1 MTDEEMAEEYAEA
14 NKEVDWEGFDK
25 NKEELKQAFLAGL
38 KAGRPQWHKVI
49 DGDLPKDT
57 TSLYL
62 VRVYSWNFSFSHLY
76 KKYTTYIPT
85 VCEWNGEYFSALDEM
100 AYSNARNI
108 KNCIAWKEIVLPKES
123 EIKREMFPKITLPEG
138 SAEFVDKA
146 IADAERRVKEIE

>member
-1 MTDEEMAEEYAEA
+1 MFEKAAEERSKEIRSESWFKEGEYYSEDYCEGYEKGFQKGAEFGY
-14 NKEVDWEGFDK
+14 NKA
-25 NKEELKQAFLAGL
+25 KE
-38 KAGRPQWHKVI
+38 WHYVK

-85 VCEWNGEYFSALDEM
+85 VCEWNGKYFTALDDM

-108 KNCIAWKEIVLPKES
+108 KSCIAWKEIVPPELKES
-123 EIKREMFPKITLPEG
+123 E
-138 SAEFVDKA
+138 
-146 IADAERRVKEIE
+146 

>member
-1 MTDEEMAEEYAEA
+1 MFEKEAEEIAKDIYIHHFDDDVNYPCVLQAITVGVQQGAQFGYNKA
-14 NKEVDWEGFDK
+14 NE
-25 NKEELKQAFLAGL
+25 
-38 KAGRPQWHKVI
+38 WHYVK

-85 VCEWNGEYFSALDEM
+85 VCEWNGEYFTPLDTM

-108 KNCIAWKEIVLPKES
+108 NSCVAWKEIVLPKE
-123 EIKREMFPKITLPEG
+123 
-138 SAEFVDKA
+138 
-146 IADAERRVKEIE
+146 IEE